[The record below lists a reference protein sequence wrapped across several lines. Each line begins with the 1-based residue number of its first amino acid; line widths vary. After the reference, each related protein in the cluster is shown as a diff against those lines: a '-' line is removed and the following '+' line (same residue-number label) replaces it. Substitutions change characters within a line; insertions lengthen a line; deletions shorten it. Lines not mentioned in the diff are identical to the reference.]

1 MGLRR
6 SLWLRVAAGA
16 VALLGVALAALAGD
30 IALYARTT
38 DTAPAEA
45 AIVLGAA
52 VWGDRPSPVL
62 EERLRHAV
70 ALYQAGQV
78 RVLVFTGG
86 LAPGDDYSEG
96 EAGRRYA
103 LAHGVSAPDIL
114 WEDRSTTTQENLREA
129 QRLIQAA
136 HLSRVLIVSDPLH
149 MRRAITVA
157 HDLGLDAHPSPTPTT
172 RYRSL
177 RSQAA
182 FLWRETYFY
191 AAYLGE
197 RLFRR

>member
-1 MGLRR
+1 MRR
-6 SLWLRVAAGA
+6 LFWFRVVAAAG
-16 VALLGVALAALAGD
+16 VLLAAALAALAGD

-38 DTAPAEA
+38 DSAPAEA

-86 LAPGDDYSEG
+86 LAPGDDFSEG

-129 QRLIQAA
+129 QRLLQAA
-136 HLSRVLIVSDPLH
+136 HLGRVLIVSDPLH

-191 AAYLGE
+191 AAYLGG